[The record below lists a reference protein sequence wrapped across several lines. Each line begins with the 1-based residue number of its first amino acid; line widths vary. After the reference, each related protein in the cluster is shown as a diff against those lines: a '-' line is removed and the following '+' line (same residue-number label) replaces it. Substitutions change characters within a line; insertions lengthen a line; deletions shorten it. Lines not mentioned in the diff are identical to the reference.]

1 MTRPLFLAVAA
12 AALVAG
18 AAEANDYAPAMQA
31 FLEGEVRAW
40 AEDPVIVAAIREQN
54 ARTARL
60 HQSEIDAL
68 DAAWRSEVGAADAPT
83 IAPVLQSDASAFLRS
98 RVGNSGGR
106 ITEIFA
112 MDARG
117 LNVASSGVTSD
128 YWQGDEA
135 KFTETYPAGPTG
147 VHFGEIEF
155 DESSQSYQGQIS
167 LTITDPATG
176 EAIGAM
182 TVGVNAEAL
191 M

>member
-1 MTRPLFLAVAA
+1 MKRLLLTAA
-12 AALVAG
+12 AASLTAG
-18 AAEANDYAPAMQA
+18 AAQANDFAPAMQA
-31 FLEGEVRAW
+31 FLESEVRSW

-54 ARTARL
+54 ARTASL
-60 HQSEIDAL
+60 AQSEIDAL
-68 DAAWRSEVGAADAPT
+68 DAAWRVEVGADATPT
-83 IAPVLQSDASAFLRS
+83 ITPVVENEASDFLRDRVAAS
-98 RVGNSGGR
+98 RGM
-106 ITEIFA
+106 ITEVFA
-112 MDARG
+112 VDARG
-117 LNVASSGVTSD
+117 LNVAASAVTSD

-135 KFTETYPAGPTG
+135 KFTETFPAGPAG

-182 TVGVNAEAL
+182 TIGVNPEAF